1 MEYDVFF
8 SISQTPDSSGY
19 CPDEQTMY
27 HNYLEQL
34 KVADEMG
41 YGVAW
46 IAQSH
51 LSTESQKK
59 NKHPVIPH
67 WQGEVGLCTDFFQLA
82 QVSMAAT
89 KNIDVGSAVLSIL
102 ANGGPIAVAE
112 RIGNFCA
119 MQQLVGDSR
128 RLHVG
133 FSAGRFQFMASPY
146 GVVPRDA
153 VEVAA
158 WPALRGQIFWE
169 AAEIMLRL
177 LNGEEICS
185 DDIRT
190 TTLTRANFR
199 SDEDWQSV
207 QTAWHALNGETND
220 ELGDGPDEISIAN
233 RYSFEH
239 LKAIPQ
245 EWDRTLLNLVLGSH
259 EAALQ
264 LEVNKWRP
272 VQVFNLSITQPEI
285 IDATHQRMTKSYHP
299 DGGAWKRSMM
309 PRTVMV
315 FLNEESG
322 LSEAERNDTAQAEAT
337 AGLNSYWQA
346 LDGTLDPLKV
356 EKAADNAVIGDAK
369 SVAAQIRERYD
380 ADDRLMLWF
389 DFFRHDS
396 KRVCRDMQAFMEKVV
411 PLVNGGSI

>member
-1 MEYDVFF
+1 MEFDVFF
-8 SISQTPDSSGY
+8 SISQTPDSDGY

-27 HNYLEQL
+27 RNYLEQL
-34 KVADEMG
+34 KVADNLG

-46 IAQSH
+46 IAQAH
-51 LSTESQKK
+51 LSTEAQKR
-59 NKHPVIPH
+59 NKRPVIPH

-89 KNIDVGSAVLSIL
+89 EKIDIGSAVLSIL

-119 MQQLVGDSR
+119 MQQLVGNSR

-158 WPALRGQIFWE
+158 WPALHGQVFWE

-185 DDIRT
+185 DDISG

-199 SDEDWQSV
+199 SDEDWQAV
-207 QTAWHALNGETND
+207 QAAWHGTHGESNEELD
-220 ELGDGPDEISIAN
+220 EVTIPN

-239 LKAIPQ
+239 IKTIPQ
-245 EWDRTLLNLVLGSH
+245 DWDHSLLNLVLGSH

-264 LEVNKWRP
+264 VEVNKWRP

-285 IDATHQRMTKSYHP
+285 IDATHERMRGAYHP
-299 DGGAWKRSMM
+299 DGGSWTRSMM

-315 FLNEESG
+315 FLNEEEG
-322 LSEAERNDTAQAEAT
+322 LNEDERNQAAQSEAT
-337 AGLNSYWQA
+337 AGLNSYWRA
-346 LDGTLDPLKV
+346 LEGTLDPTKV
-356 EKAADNAVIGDAK
+356 ERAADNAVIGNAE

-396 KRVCRDMQAFMEKVV
+396 ARVCRDMQAFMEKVV
-411 PLVNGGSI
+411 PLVNGGGI